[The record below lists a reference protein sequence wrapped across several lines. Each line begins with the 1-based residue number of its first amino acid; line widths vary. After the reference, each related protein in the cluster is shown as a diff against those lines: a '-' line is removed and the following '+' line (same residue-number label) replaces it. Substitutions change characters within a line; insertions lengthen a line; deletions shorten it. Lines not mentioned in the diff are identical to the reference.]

1 MLFKKRIR
9 IIFATLFL
17 LGLAVSTFWFTT
29 THHSLKNI
37 TKSETF
43 TVVYSNAMDDGA
55 EIVKYSNKGEILDKK
70 NLVNAQ
76 SLYYFAKVKNDYYL
90 MSERKNRHYILN
102 QNGILQ
108 PFFGPNK
115 YGKDRN
121 IGTSFLK
128 ESDNHLFFSMNVG
141 INPSY
146 SPTQYTNE
154 LVYFD
159 KKNLKYRNIL
169 LNGYL
174 LSTVEYNNMA
184 YTLYVNNN
192 DNSVGIYVI
201 DLKTSKKIKQFT
213 IENRLHGLKE
223 YFPVGQNGASLQIFK
238 GKLIVFLDGNT
249 SDTQFHPIMQIID
262 PKNGKLENETSLSD
276 TSFLFYDS
284 QIYNDKLYILSEDL
298 NYTIF
303 NDLNKKPKKLRLK
316 QSNSVSEK
324 IQNEKGVIS
333 GVQYFAGSVF
343 VLYDYVKNSPV
354 DRIREIR
361 EYDLLTGK
369 ELHVIP
375 LAFKSNKEMI
385 RFF

>member
-1 MLFKKRIR
+1 M
-9 IIFATLFL
+9 
-17 LGLAVSTFWFTT
+17 
-29 THHSLKNI
+29 
-37 TKSETF
+37 
-43 TVVYSNAMDDGA
+43 
-55 EIVKYSNKGEILDKK
+55 
-70 NLVNAQ
+70 
-76 SLYYFAKVKNDYYL
+76 
-90 MSERKNRHYILN
+90 
-102 QNGILQ
+102 
-108 PFFGPNK
+108 
-115 YGKDRN
+115 
-121 IGTSFLK
+121 
-128 ESDNHLFFSMNVG
+128 
-141 INPSY
+141 
-146 SPTQYTNE
+146 
-154 LVYFD
+154 
-159 KKNLKYRNIL
+159 KYRNIL

-303 NDLNKKPKKLRLK
+303 NDLNKK
-316 QSNSVSEK
+316 
-324 IQNEKGVIS
+324 
-333 GVQYFAGSVF
+333 A
-343 VLYDYVKNSPV
+343 
-354 DRIREIR
+354 
-361 EYDLLTGK
+361 
-369 ELHVIP
+369 
-375 LAFKSNKEMI
+375 
-385 RFF
+385 